1 MTAYP
6 LGERIE
12 QVFAHHAERAPDAV
26 AVQQGRDRLTYGELR
41 HEASRV
47 TSSLL
52 HNGIGT
58 GDVVP
63 VLLDRSPRFVATLLG
78 VLGTGA
84 AYVAMDPAW
93 PRARIDD
100 IVARGGSRLVADTAF
115 LDGLP
120 ARGTDFVDL
129 ADGTAPA
136 CVFFTSGSTGRPKG
150 VLSPHRGTVRIVV
163 GFPTIPVDRGT
174 VFLQSAPLGWD
185 AHSLDLWAPL
195 LNGGRCVLLDRG
207 APTLD
212 AAALRS
218 AVDQGVNSLW
228 VTSSLLNVLVEEDL
242 ELFDGIRLLLT
253 GGERVSPAH
262 AGKVLAR
269 FPDLHLVNG
278 YGPAE
283 STIFTTAHR
292 IRPED
297 VGPGAHDVPIGT
309 PVPHT
314 DVSLLGPDGSPVPP
328 GEVGE
333 LAVSGDGLAAG
344 YLGDEVETGRRFFTA
359 GGVRH
364 YRTGDLV
371 QADADGTLRY
381 RGRADRQ
388 FKVNGLRVEPGE
400 VEAVL
405 EAHPTISSCHV
416 LRVEPAPGRAQ
427 VACVYTTSDA
437 APVELAELRAFASAT
452 LLKGMLPSIA
462 RHVPRLP
469 LSANGKVDA
478 AAAARLLLAGRTE
491 ARPDTRADLFL
502 DEVRALLGKP
512 DLTVHDDLVAAGIDS
527 LDAIRLSARLS
538 ARTGARVPA
547 LHAFREP
554 TVAALLKAA
563 AAAPEGHSAPR
574 PAHAADGEPAALS
587 HAQERFWLAEQFF
600 PGAAD
605 NIAVLAY
612 LITGPLDPD
621 TLQAALDDVVAR
633 HPALRTLYVWSKP
646 TATQR
651 ILDER
656 VRIDRVD
663 APAGLDDLDGLAT
676 REVAER
682 LTADWFDLP
691 FELTEELP
699 LRARLHRLADERHLF
714 CLHVHHV
721 AFDGWSEAVLIRDL
735 CDFYAARTA
744 HRPPSHADPA
754 ITYADYGR
762 WERAEVDHWLAADLP
777 FWRDTLASCPEPFL
791 PAPADPDES
800 ARLETVIDVSPVVV
814 ERLGRAAARHG
825 GPALGAL
832 LAATARA
839 LTRALGVRDVCL
851 GTLTMGRDQS
861 ELEQLVGYFV
871 NPLAVPVLAV
881 PDLTDGELLTA
892 TGESVA
898 AVLEHS
904 RTPFDRLVFELR
916 PNRERH
922 PWFQAWAVLHQA
934 RPSGRLGAS
943 TTLEP
948 VPIRAPRTSFELMV
962 EAFPQPGGG
971 WDLTISQRADGID
984 QDTHQAVVSELR
996 TAVHALSEKG

>member
-1 MTAYP
+1 MTPYP

-12 QVFAHHAERAPDAV
+12 QVFAHHAERTPDAV
-26 AVQQGRDRLTYGELR
+26 AVQQGNERLTYGELR
-41 HEASRV
+41 HEAGRV
-47 TSSLL
+47 TSSLRD
-52 HNGIGT
+52 NGIGP
-58 GDVVP
+58 GDFVP

-78 VLGTGA
+78 ILGAGA
-84 AYVAMDPAW
+84 AYIALDPAW
-93 PRARIDD
+93 PRSRIDD
-100 IVARGGSRLVADTAF
+100 IVTRSGSRLVADAAF
-115 LDGLP
+115 LDALP
-120 ARGTDFVDL
+120 VRGNDFGDL
-129 ADGTAPA
+129 TDGTAAA

-150 VLSPHRGTVRIVV
+150 VISPHRGTVRIVV
-163 GFPTIPVDRGT
+163 GFPTIPVDRDT
-174 VFLQSAPLGWD
+174 VFLQSAPVPWD

-195 LNGGRCVLLDRG
+195 LGGGRCVLLDRG
-207 APTLD
+207 VPTLD
-212 AAALRS
+212 ASGLRS
-218 AVDQGVNSLW
+218 AIDQGANSLW
-228 VTSSLLNVLVEEDL
+228 LTSSLLNVLVEEDL
-242 ELFDGIRLLLT
+242 ELFRGIRLLLT

-262 AGKVLAR
+262 AGKVLDR
-269 FPDLHLVNG
+269 FPCMHFVNG

-297 VGPGAHDVPIGT
+297 VGPGSPDVPIGA

-314 DVSLLGPDGSPVPP
+314 GVTLLGPDGNPVPQ
-328 GEVGE
+328 GEIGE

-344 YLGDEVETGRRFFTA
+344 YLGDEVETGLRFFTI

-364 YRTGDLV
+364 YRTGDLA
-371 QADADGTLRY
+371 QADEDGTLRY

-405 EAHPTISSCHV
+405 EAHPAISSCHV
-416 LRVEPAPGRAQ
+416 VRVEPAPGRAQ
-427 VACVYTTSDA
+427 VGCVYTTSDA
-437 APVELAELRAFASAT
+437 TPVELADLRAFASAK
-452 LLKGMLPSIA
+452 LLKGMLPGIA

-469 LSANGKVDA
+469 LSANGKVDS
-478 AAAARLLLAGRTE
+478 AAAARLILEGRTE
-491 ARPDTRADLFL
+491 TRPDEQADVFL
-502 DEVRALLGKP
+502 DEVRALLGRP
-512 DLTVHDDLVAAGIDS
+512 DLALHDDLLAAGIDS

-538 ARTGARVPA
+538 ARSGARIPT

-563 AAAPEGHSAPR
+563 AAASEGHSSPR
-574 PAHAADGEPAALS
+574 PTAAAGDEPVPLS

-612 LITGPLDPD
+612 LVTGPLDPD

-633 HPALRTLYVWSKP
+633 HPALRTLYAWSKP

-651 ILDER
+651 ILDAR
-656 VRIDRVD
+656 VHIEQLD
-663 APAGLDDLDGLAT
+663 ADLELPTRDLA
-676 REVAER
+676 EH
-682 LTADWFDLP
+682 LTADWFDTP

-699 LRARLHRLADERHLF
+699 LRARLYRLADERHLF

-735 CDFYAARTA
+735 CDFYAARTE
-744 HRPPSHADPA
+744 HRPPLHADPA
-754 ITYADYGR
+754 ITYADYAR
-762 WERAEVDHWLAADLP
+762 WERAEVDHWLAEDLP
-777 FWRDTLASCPEPFL
+777 FWQDTVKSCPDPFL

-800 ARLETVIDVSPVVV
+800 ARLETVLEVSPAVVDG
-814 ERLGRAAARHG
+814 LGRAAARHG
-825 GPALGAL
+825 SPLLGAL
-832 LAATARA
+832 LAATAQA

-851 GTLTMGRDQS
+851 GTLTMGRDHPQ
-861 ELEQLVGYFV
+861 LEPLVGYFV
-871 NPLAVPVLAV
+871 NPLAVPMRGV
-881 PDLTDGELLTA
+881 PELTDGELLTA
-892 TGESVA
+892 AGESVA

-916 PNRERH
+916 PNRERN
-922 PWFQAWAVLHQA
+922 PWFQAWAVLHRA
-934 RPSGRLGAS
+934 KPSGRLGAS
-943 TTLEP
+943 TTLES

-962 EAFPQPGGG
+962 EAFPRSGGG

-984 QDTHQAVVSELR
+984 ADTHQAVVSELR
-996 TAVHALSEKG
+996 TAVQALSEKG